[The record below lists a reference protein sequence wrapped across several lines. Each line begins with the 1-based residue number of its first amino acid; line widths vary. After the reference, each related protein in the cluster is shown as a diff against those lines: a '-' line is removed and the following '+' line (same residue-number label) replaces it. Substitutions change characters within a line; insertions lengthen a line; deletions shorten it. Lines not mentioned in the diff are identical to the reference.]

1 MPDTYLAF
9 NFTTYEVEVNGRTG
23 TRLQYPQELVSI
35 ATRTQLRRFCQAI
48 GGPLDELT
56 NGSLREMAEGIFN
69 SVISK
74 HKSQTGETTMAAKK
88 VKKKKKEAPAKKAEK
103 KEAPKRVHTHEFV
116 RPKELE
122 KQLEKLPKSSSQ
134 YFAAIL
140 HGRKVGDKF
149 TLTKEEII
157 ELFKKHKCVC
167 KGDMWSNF
175 AIAKSYAR
183 KNKCGFC

>member
-1 MPDTYLAF
+1 MSDTYLAF
-9 NFTTYEVEVNGRTG
+9 NFTTYEVEVNGRNG
-23 TRLQYPQELVSI
+23 TRLQHPQELVSI
-35 ATRTQLRRFCQAI
+35 ATRTQLRRFCQVI
-48 GGPLDELT
+48 GGSLDEMT

-69 SVISK
+69 SVINT
-74 HKSQTGETTMAAKK
+74 HKSQTGETIMAAKK
-88 VKKKKKEAPAKKAEK
+88 AKKKASKKKTEKKA
-103 KEAPKRVHTHEFV
+103 APKRVHTHEFI

-140 HGRKVGDKF
+140 YGRKVGDKF
-149 TLTKEEII
+149 TLNKEEII